1 MLSCCGEGTTT
12 TTTTTTTTK
21 KQQSRILFLGL
32 KKGREA
38 LFLAKF
44 GHGLGGTYMIDARHG
59 YVCQLSWRQVLPEGV
74 LCFTCIRPAA
84 CEDETM
90 VPHLGHACL

>member
-1 MLSCCGEGTTT
+1 MLSCCGEGT